1 MDGYNENDFDSL
13 DIYDF
18 SWEGIDES
26 LATNEISHLNSMI
39 LNVAN
44 LVDHMC
50 YNSDFSNTSTAY
62 NQLRDQE
69 IGRNSWIQEF
79 YFANQGTYEK
89 CMKGDKPSWYHELSL
104 EKQKKFDLGLSYQK
118 DASQLVKPLDQM
130 MLLMMKIPLLESYRI
145 VRLTMTLDD
154 MGFDDSF
161 WEQINS
167 DLVSVS
173 DLLNKPDSS
182 IETRSKEYYRQ
193 NHGKISETD
202 LLDGYQIARR
212 KDYITAFQAF
222 CARAQ
227 DSFRVNEAG
236 HFSVDL
242 NMVLLVRT
250 LDQYTSK
257 VAEAMKE
264 NIQSSLENC
273 IEECNK
279 LEAVLTSRNEKLEN
293 DLFRSTVTALDS
305 LNTEL
310 KDYCDLALTVYKRY
324 KDGDN
329 DAPFVF
335 LKKPVAN
342 SSIRPKYG
350 FEAVTADPMDS
361 GSRYEKMYVSAA
373 NALTS
378 HCLEFSQ
385 YSGK

>member
-69 IGRNSWIQEF
+69 IGRN
-79 YFANQGTYEK
+79 
-89 CMKGDKPSWYHELSL
+89 KPTWYHELSL

-212 KDYITAFQAF
+212 KDYITAFQSF

-236 HFSVDL
+236 HGE
-242 NMVLLVRT
+242 R
-250 LDQYTSK
+250 K
-257 VAEAMKE
+257 
-264 NIQSSLENC
+264 
-273 IEECNK
+273 
-279 LEAVLTSRNEKLEN
+279 AVI
-293 DLFRSTVTALDS
+293 LFHLMIFF
-305 LNTEL
+305 
-310 KDYCDLALTVYKRY
+310 C
-324 KDGDN
+324 
-329 DAPFVF
+329 DAPF
-335 LKKPVAN
+335 
-342 SSIRPKYG
+342 S
-350 FEAVTADPMDS
+350 
-361 GSRYEKMYVSAA
+361 
-373 NALTS
+373 
-378 HCLEFSQ
+378 
-385 YSGK
+385 